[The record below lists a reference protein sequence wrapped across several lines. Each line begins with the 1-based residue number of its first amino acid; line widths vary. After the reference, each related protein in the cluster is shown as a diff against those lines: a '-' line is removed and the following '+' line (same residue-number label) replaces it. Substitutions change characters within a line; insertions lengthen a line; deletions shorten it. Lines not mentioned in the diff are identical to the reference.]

1 MSDLAQD
8 LRSALEERRPG
19 GRVGDVY
26 ARLCKVIDRMLDSG
40 EMPEPYTGPRTP
52 EGERARA
59 ELLASIEREAEA
71 EAASLLPGDP

>member
-8 LRSALEERRPG
+8 LRAALETGRPG
-19 GRVGDVY
+19 VRAGDVC
-26 ARLCKVIDRMLDSG
+26 ARLCKVIDRMLETG

-59 ELLASIEREAEA
+59 ELLASIDAEAEA
-71 EAASLLPGDP
+71 EAQAGSGQT